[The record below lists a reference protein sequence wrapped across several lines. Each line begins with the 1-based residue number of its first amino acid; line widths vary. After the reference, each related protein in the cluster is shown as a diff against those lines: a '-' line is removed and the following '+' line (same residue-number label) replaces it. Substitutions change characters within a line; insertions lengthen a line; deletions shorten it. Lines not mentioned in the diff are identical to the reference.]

1 MSKKKYKEI
10 EGDIKLHHFSNRHL
24 IWRSFGYF
32 KPHLWKVIVASLSA
46 AVVSA
51 TNGGVAYLVKPAIDE
66 IFVNKDVDALKL
78 IPVLFIGVML
88 LKGITRFLQVYLMNT
103 TNLRVAKTLRDHS
116 YAKVVRLPMRFFEE
130 SRVGLLMSR
139 VLGDVGG
146 VGGTV
151 PALIMIVR
159 ETLTVIGLI
168 GVVLWQDAYLAFWAL
183 LVLPLAVYPF
193 FYFGNKL
200 RRIGRESRVRA
211 STINTLVQESF
222 SGIRVVKAFANE
234 EAENKRF
241 VRQSADLVRIAL
253 RGVLASELSSR
264 FMELIGAFGAGL
276 VIWYGGMQVIEG
288 HSTPGTFFSFMAAII
303 MLYDPIK
310 KINTSYQD
318 LQKALASAERA
329 FDLLDSPEI
338 IPEDG
343 GTLQVEQPFQRLDI
357 QDIRFSYPDT
367 TVPALD
373 GVSLEIRQ
381 GERVAIVGP
390 SGSGKTT
397 LANLLP
403 RFYDVQEG
411 AILLN
416 GKPLSDYTLESLRL
430 TMGIVSQDTFLFN
443 MTIRENIGYVRGEHT
458 QEDIE
463 RAARAAYAHEF
474 ILELPEGY
482 DTVVGERGTKLS
494 GGQKQRITIARAL
507 LKNPP
512 LLILDE
518 ATSALD
524 TESERIVQKALENLM
539 EDRTS
544 IVIAHRLSTILN
556 AHLIVVMQ
564 NGKVVGQGRHGKL
577 LGTCP
582 LYKKLYEMQF
592 EAQA

>member
-211 STINTLVQESF
+211 STINALVQESF

-234 EAENKRF
+234 EAEKKRF
-241 VRQSADLVRIAL
+241 IRQSADQVRIAL

-264 FMELIGAFGAGL
+264 FMELVGAFGAGL

-288 HSTPGTFFSFMAAII
+288 HSTPGTFFSFMAAIV

-310 KINTSYQD
+310 KINSSYQD

-329 FDLLDSPEI
+329 FDLLDSPKI

-343 GTLQVEQPFQRLDI
+343 GTLQVEQPFQRLEI

-416 GKPLSDYTLESLRL
+416 GKSLSDYTLESLRL

-512 LLILDE
+512 LMILDE

-539 EDRTS
+539 ADRTS

-556 AHLIVVMQ
+556 AHLIVVMEH
-564 NGKVVGQGRHGKL
+564 GRIVGQGRHQQL
-577 LGTCP
+577 LQTCP
-582 LYKKLYEMQF
+582 LYQKLYEMQF
-592 EAQA
+592 EG

>member
-1 MSKKKYKEI
+1 
-10 EGDIKLHHFSNRHL
+10 
-24 IWRSFGYF
+24 
-32 KPHLWKVIVASLSA
+32 
-46 AVVSA
+46 
-51 TNGGVAYLVKPAIDE
+51 
-66 IFVNKDVDALKL
+66 
-78 IPVLFIGVML
+78 
-88 LKGITRFLQVYLMNT
+88 
-103 TNLRVAKTLRDHS
+103 
-116 YAKVVRLPMRFFEE
+116 
-130 SRVGLLMSR
+130 
-139 VLGDVGG
+139 
-146 VGGTV
+146 
-151 PALIMIVR
+151 
-159 ETLTVIGLI
+159 
-168 GVVLWQDAYLAFWAL
+168 
-183 LVLPLAVYPF
+183 
-193 FYFGNKL
+193 
-200 RRIGRESRVRA
+200 
-211 STINTLVQESF
+211 
-222 SGIRVVKAFANE
+222 
-234 EAENKRF
+234 
-241 VRQSADLVRIAL
+241 
-253 RGVLASELSSR
+253 
-264 FMELIGAFGAGL
+264 MELVGAFGAGL

-329 FDLLDSPEI
+329 FDLLDSPKI

-343 GTLQVEQPFQRLDI
+343 GTLQVEQPFQRLEI

-416 GKPLSDYTLESLRL
+416 GKSLSDYTLESLRL

-512 LLILDE
+512 LMILDE

-539 EDRTS
+539 ADRTS

-556 AHLIVVMQ
+556 AHLIVVMEH
-564 NGKVVGQGRHGKL
+564 GRIVGQGRHQQL
-577 LGTCP
+577 LQTCP
-582 LYKKLYEMQF
+582 LYQKLYEMQF
-592 EAQA
+592 EG